1 MKEIIINYSNQKK
14 DILVIENGIV
24 VEKYQEDDNM
34 RTLEGNIYVGK
45 VVDVLPGMQA
55 AFVDIGEGKNAFLHI
70 KDVIPKAS
78 NVTGNKNEK
87 LSNSDISKYVKVGD
101 SVVVQIKKDKNEAKG
116 ARVSTDI
123 NIAGKYV
130 ALVPNSDFITVS
142 NKIENKKIIDKL
154 KQLAEKS
161 LDKSTGIIFR
171 TVAENIEDE
180 KLLKDIHDL
189 QDLNEKINDIAKKCI
204 DNKDVP
210 KKIYEAGGIVNK
222 VLLGLI
228 ERCDKVI
235 VNRKDIYDFIVK
247 DYSEYSKI
255 VELKEKQNLID
266 NNIEAQ
272 LEKYKNRKIWL
283 NCGGFITIDKTEAL
297 TAIDVNTGKYTGKHS
312 LEETVLNVNEEAT
325 VEIAKQIRAR
335 DIGGIIIIDYI
346 DMEEEESE
354 NKIIALMNNE
364 LKKDRAKTQVIGF
377 TPLHLL
383 EMTRKHLCSN

>member
-1 MKEIIINYSNQKK
+1 MKEIIINYNKQKK
-14 DILVIENGIV
+14 DILVIENGVIV
-24 VEKYQEDDNM
+24 EQYQEYHDM

-55 AFVDIGEGKNAFLHI
+55 AFVDIGEEKNAFLHI
-70 KDVIPKAS
+70 KDVIPKAN

-87 LSNSDISKYVKVGD
+87 LSNSDINDFIKVGD
-101 SVVVQIKKDKNEAKG
+101 SVIVQIKKDKNESKG

-142 NKIENKKIIDKL
+142 NKIENKETIDKL
-154 KQLAEKS
+154 KKLAEKS
-161 LDKSTGIIFR
+161 LDKSIGIIFR
-171 TVAENIEDE
+171 TAAEDIEDE

-189 QDLNEKINDIAKKCI
+189 QDLNDKINDIAKKCI

-228 ERCDKVI
+228 ERCDKVT
-235 VNRKDIYDFIVK
+235 VNKKDIYDFIVE

-266 NNIEAQ
+266 DNLEAQ
-272 LEKYKNRKIWL
+272 LEKFQNRKIWL

-312 LEETVLNVNEEAT
+312 LEETVLKVNEEAT
-325 VEIAKQIRAR
+325 IEIARQIRAR

-346 DMEEEESE
+346 DMEEKESE
-354 NKIIALMNNE
+354 NKIVSLMNME

>member
-1 MKEIIINYSNQKK
+1 MNEIIINYSNQKK
-14 DILVIENGIV
+14 DILVIENGVIV
-24 VEKYQEDDNM
+24 EQYQECDEN

-55 AFVDIGEGKNAFLHI
+55 AFVDIGEEKNAFLHV

-78 NVTGNKNEK
+78 NITGNKNEK
-87 LSNSDISKYVKVGD
+87 LSESDISDYIKVGD
-101 SVVVQIKKDKNEAKG
+101 LVVVQIKKDKNESKG

-130 ALVPNSDFITVS
+130 AVVPHSDFITVS
-142 NKIENKKIIDKL
+142 NKIEDKDSVDRL
-154 KQLAEKS
+154 KNIAEKTLNES
-161 LDKSTGIIFR
+161 YGIIFR
-171 TVAENIEDE
+171 TAAQDVEED
-180 KLLKDIHDL
+180 KLVKEIKDL
-189 QDLNEKINDIAKKCI
+189 QELNNRINEIAKKCI
-204 DNKDVP
+204 DNNDVP
-210 KKIYEAGGIVNK
+210 KKVYEAGGIVNK

-228 ERCDKVI
+228 EKCDRI
-235 VNRKDIYDFIVK
+235 VVNKKDIYDFIAE
-247 DYSEYSKI
+247 DYSEYQSIINLDECKS
-255 VELKEKQNLID
+255 LID
-266 NNIEAQ
+266 DNMQAQ
-272 LEKYKNRKIWL
+272 LDKFKNRKIWL

-312 LEETVLNVNEEAT
+312 LEETVLKVNEEAT
-325 VEIAKQIRAR
+325 IEILKQIRAR

-346 DMEEEESE
+346 DMEEKESE
-354 NKIIALMNNE
+354 DKIISLMNKE